1 MPEQAGTTPPGQLR
15 GGGLVVSQKC
25 NKMGYSGLPWPSAHT
40 FDLPPHRG
48 QTWATWRQAAGD
60 TRQEAPPGWVCL
72 RLKNQPGCGDNAS
85 TVKAEINDVIQ
96 DWGGFPPPEGPTC
109 RGQFW

>member
-60 TRQEAPPGWVCL
+60 TRQEAPGVGL
-72 RLKNQPGCGDNAS
+72 AFAFKFSLAVVHSQGRDQ
-85 TVKAEINDVIQ
+85 
-96 DWGGFPPPEGPTC
+96 
-109 RGQFW
+109 